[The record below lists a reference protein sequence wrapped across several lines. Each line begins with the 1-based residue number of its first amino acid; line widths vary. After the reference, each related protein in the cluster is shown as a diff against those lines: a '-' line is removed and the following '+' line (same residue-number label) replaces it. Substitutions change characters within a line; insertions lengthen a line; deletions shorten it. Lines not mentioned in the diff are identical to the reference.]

1 MSHLETSS
9 NTALGKWTLLAMGI
23 GITVG
28 AGLFS
33 LIGAGIGLTGHAL
46 WLAFGIAIIFGIFY
60 NIPMLFA
67 SGTLV
72 LDGGPYALI
81 SRILGKKYSGMYV
94 VSFFLYFPTVAIYAL
109 ALGFYIN
116 SLLPTI
122 TPSAGAIAGLT
133 VFYIV
138 NLFGLD
144 TLSRFQNIMT
154 TLLAVGI
161 ATFILIGFGQV
172 DLTLLSPSSNPDF
185 ASQGNMGI
193 FKAACLLSFATYCQ
207 YYLMYFSKYAARPK
221 KDIPFGMIGTTIA
234 IIFIY
239 LGVSVVASGTLPINE
254 VANQPLTIVAR
265 EILSTPIFVFFMVCG
280 PFMALTTTIN
290 SVYASYVQPI
300 QAATHD
306 GWFPKSFAV
315 TNRRGSPW
323 KILTLCWLASMLPI
337 LLGWD
342 ISTIANTYILT
353 DICIGIFMMV
363 AIAML
368 PKKFPSAW
376 ATREFGKN
384 VPLWFFYVLIGLAGV
399 VQGILIYNSVTS
411 IKLYIVIVTAAAFT
425 IGILYAIKKDK
436 EINIVTSNGGAN
448 IEPSLEK
455 NTDSLASNLR

>member
-1 MSHLETSS
+1 MSGSG
-9 NTALGKWTLLAMGI
+9 NTNHSVLGKWTLLAMGV

-33 LIGAGIGLTGHAL
+33 LVGAGIGLTGHAL
-46 WLAFGIAIIFGIFY
+46 WLAFGIAIVFGIFY

-67 SGTLV
+67 SGALV

-81 SRILGKKYSGMYV
+81 SRILGKKYAGMYV

-116 SLLPTI
+116 SLLPTV

-144 TLSRFQNIMT
+144 TLSRFQNMMT
-154 TLLAVGI
+154 TLLMVGI
-161 ATFILIGFGQV
+161 AVFILVGFGQV
-172 DLTLLSPSSNPDF
+172 EFSLLTPEANPDF

-207 YYLMYFSKYAARPK
+207 YYLMYFSKYAKHPK
-221 KDIPFGMIGTTIA
+221 KDIPFGMIGTTIV
-234 IIFIY
+234 IIFVY
-239 LGVSVVASGTLPINE
+239 LGVSVVATGTLPIDE
-254 VANQPLTIVAR
+254 VANQPLTLVAR
-265 EILSTPIFVFFMVCG
+265 EVLSSPLFVFFMVCG

-300 QAATHD
+300 QSATSD
-306 GWFPKSFAV
+306 GWFPKSFAA

-368 PKKFPSAW
+368 PKKFPHAW
-376 ATREFGKN
+376 ETREFGAK
-384 VPLWFFYVLIGLAGV
+384 VPLWVFYTLVGLAGV
-399 VQGILIYNSVTS
+399 VQGILIYNSITS
-411 IKLYIVIVTAAAFT
+411 IKLYIVIVTAVAFT

-436 EINIVTSNGGAN
+436 EINVDSPSDEQDHP
-448 IEPSLEK
+448 EPILEPAI
-455 NTDSLASNLR
+455 DS

>member
-1 MSHLETSS
+1 MSNSVEINHDV
-9 NTALGKWTLLAMGI
+9 LGKWTLLAMGI
-23 GITVG
+23 GICVG

-33 LIGAGIGLTGHAL
+33 LVGAGIGLTGHAL
-46 WLAFGIAIIFGIFY
+46 WLAFGIALIFGLLY
-60 NIPMLFA
+60 NIPMFFA
-67 SGTLV
+67 SGAMV

-81 SRILGKKYSGMYV
+81 SRILGKKYAGMYV

-116 SLLPTI
+116 SLLPTV

-144 TLSRFQNIMT
+144 TLSRFQNMMT
-154 TLLAVGI
+154 VLLLVGI

-172 DLTLLSPSSNPDF
+172 NFSLLSPIKNPDF
-185 ASQGNMGI
+185 ASQGNLGI
-193 FKAACLLSFATYCQ
+193 FKAACLLSFATYAQ
-207 YYLMYFSKYAARPK
+207 YYLMYFSKYAKNPK
-221 KDIPFGMIGTTIA
+221 KDIPFAMIGTTA
-234 IIFIY
+234 TIFVVY
-239 LGVSVVASGTLPINE
+239 LGVSIVASGVLPIDE
-254 VANQPLTIVAR
+254 VANQPMTLVAR
-265 EILSTPIFVFFMVCG
+265 EVLSAPIFVFFMICG
-280 PFMALTTTIN
+280 PFMALSTTIN

-315 TNRRGSPW
+315 TNRKGTPW

-337 LLGWD
+337 VLGWD

-363 AIAML
+363 SIAML
-368 PKKFPSAW
+368 PKRFPTAW

-384 VPLWFFYVLIGLAGV
+384 VPLWAFYTLVGLAGV
-399 VQGILIYNSVTS
+399 VQGILIYNSITS
-411 IKLYIVIVTAAAFT
+411 IKLYIVLVTAAAFI
-425 IGILYAIKKDK
+425 IGIIYAIKRDK
-436 EINIVTSNGGAN
+436 KINV
-448 IEPSLEK
+448 
-455 NTDSLASNLR
+455 DSPKSATII

>member
-1 MSHLETSS
+1 MSDTA
-9 NTALGKWTLLAMGI
+9 NTTHSVLGKWTLLAMGV

-33 LIGAGIGLTGHAL
+33 LIGAGIGLTGHSL
-46 WLAFGIAIIFGIFY
+46 WLAFGIAIVFGIFY

-67 SGTLV
+67 SGSLV

-81 SRILGKKYSGMYV
+81 SRILGKKYAGMYV
-94 VSFFLYFPTVAIYAL
+94 VSFFLYFPTVAIYSL

-116 SLLPTI
+116 SVLPTV

-144 TLSRFQNIMT
+144 TLSRFQNMMT
-154 TLLAVGI
+154 TLLMVGI

-172 DLTLLSPSSNPDF
+172 DFALLTPSTNPDF
-185 ASQGNMGI
+185 AAEGNMGI

-207 YYLMYFSKYAARPK
+207 YYLMYFSKYAKNPK
-221 KDIPFGMIGTTIA
+221 KDIPFGMVGTTFV
-234 IIFIY
+234 IIFVY
-239 LGVSVVASGTLPINE
+239 LGVSVVASGTLPIDE
-254 VANQPLTIVAR
+254 VANQPLTLVAR
-265 EILSTPIFVFFMVCG
+265 EILSGPIFTFFMICG

-300 QAATHD
+300 QSATHD
-306 GWFPKSFAV
+306 GWFPKSFAA
-315 TNRRGSPW
+315 TNRRGSPY

-363 AIAML
+363 AIALL
-368 PKKFPSAW
+368 PKKFPHAW

-384 VPLWFFYVLIGLAGV
+384 VPLWGFYTLVGLAGV
-399 VQGILIYNSVTS
+399 VQGILIYNSITS
-411 IKLYIVIVTAAAFT
+411 IKLYIVIVTAVAFT

-436 EINIVTSNGGAN
+436 EINVTRPSDEEELEAEVNPSTTTLAN
-448 IEPSLEK
+448 NPV
-455 NTDSLASNLR
+455 

>member
-1 MSHLETSS
+1 MSKSGDVGHSV
-9 NTALGKWTLLAMGI
+9 LGKWTLLAMGI

-33 LIGAGIGLTGHAL
+33 LVGAGIGLTGHAL
-46 WLAFGIAIIFGIFY
+46 WLAFGIAIVFGIFY

-67 SGTLV
+67 SGSLV

-81 SRILGKKYSGMYV
+81 SRILGKKYAGMYV

-116 SLLPTI
+116 SLLPTV

-133 VFYIV
+133 VFYVI

-144 TLSRFQNIMT
+144 TLSRFQNMMT
-154 TLLAVGI
+154 TLLMVGI

-172 DLTLLSPSSNPDF
+172 DFALLTPSTNPDF

-207 YYLMYFSKYAARPK
+207 YYLMYFSKYAKNPK
-221 KDIPFGMIGTTIA
+221 KDIPFGMIGTTIT
-234 IIFIY
+234 IVFIY
-239 LGVSVVASGTLPINE
+239 IGVSVVASGVLPIDE
-254 VANQPLTIVAR
+254 VANQPLTLVAR
-265 EILSTPIFVFFMVCG
+265 EVLSAPIFVFFMICG
-280 PFMALTTTIN
+280 PFMALSTTIN

-315 TNRRGSPW
+315 TNKRGTPW

-337 LLGWD
+337 LLGWN

-384 VPLWFFYVLIGLAGV
+384 VPLWGFYTLVGLAGV
-399 VQGILIYNSVTS
+399 VQGILIYNSITS
-411 IKLYIVIVTAAAFT
+411 IKLYIVVVTAIAF
-425 IGILYAIKKDK
+425 IVGIAYAIKKDK
-436 EINIVTSNGGAN
+436 EINVIDSNE
-448 IEPSLEK
+448 EPVLEPAT
-455 NTDSLASNLR
+455 NS

>member
-1 MSHLETSS
+1 MSNSGDVGHSV
-9 NTALGKWTLLAMGI
+9 LGKWTLLAMGI

-33 LIGAGIGLTGHAL
+33 LVGAGIGLTGHAL
-46 WLAFGIAIIFGIFY
+46 WLAFGIAIVFGIFY

-67 SGTLV
+67 SGSLV

-81 SRILGKKYSGMYV
+81 SRILGKKYAGMYV

-116 SLLPTI
+116 SLLPTV

-133 VFYIV
+133 VFYVI

-144 TLSRFQNIMT
+144 TLSRFQNMMT
-154 TLLAVGI
+154 TLLMVGI

-172 DLTLLSPSSNPDF
+172 DFTVLTPSSNPDF
-185 ASQGNMGI
+185 ASQGNLGI

-207 YYLMYFSKYAARPK
+207 YYLMYFSKYAKNPK

-239 LGVSVVASGTLPINE
+239 IGVSVVASGVLPIDE
-254 VANQPLTIVAR
+254 VANQPLTLVAR
-265 EILSTPIFVFFMVCG
+265 EVLSAPIFIFFMICG
-280 PFMALTTTIN
+280 PFMALSTTIN

-306 GWFPKSFAV
+306 GWFPKSFAA
-315 TNRRGSPW
+315 TNKRGTPW

-368 PKKFPSAW
+368 PKKFPSDW

-384 VPLWFFYVLIGLAGV
+384 VPLWGFYTLVGLAGV
-399 VQGILIYNSVTS
+399 VQGILIYNSITS
-411 IKLYIVIVTAAAFT
+411 IKLYIVVVTAVAFIT
-425 IGILYAIKKDK
+425 GIIYAIRKDK
-436 EINIVTSNGGAN
+436 EINVTNSSNASEL
-448 IEPSLEK
+448 EPV
-455 NTDSLASNLR
+455 TD

>member
-1 MSHLETSS
+1 MSNSLDRNHHI
-9 NTALGKWTLLAMGI
+9 LGKWTLLAMGI
-23 GITVG
+23 GICVG

-33 LIGAGIGLTGHAL
+33 LVGAGIGLTGHAL
-46 WLAFGIAIIFGIFY
+46 WLAFGIALIFGLLY

-67 SGTLV
+67 SGAMV

-81 SRILGKKYSGMYV
+81 SRILGKKYAGMYV

-116 SLLPTI
+116 SLLPSV

-154 TLLAVGI
+154 TLLLVGV

-172 DLTLLSPSSNPDF
+172 DFSLLSPQANPDF
-185 ASQGNMGI
+185 SSQGNLGI
-193 FKAACLLSFATYCQ
+193 FKAACLLSFATYAQ
-207 YYLMYFSKYAARPK
+207 YYLMYFSKYAKNPK
-221 KDIPFGMIGTTIA
+221 KDIPFAMIGTTA
-234 IIFIY
+234 TIFIIY
-239 LGVSVVASGTLPINE
+239 LGVSVVASGVLPIDE
-254 VANQPLTIVAR
+254 VANQPMTLVAR
-265 EILSTPIFVFFMVCG
+265 EVLSTPLFVFFMICG
-280 PFMALTTTIN
+280 PFMALSTTIN

-315 TNRRGSPW
+315 TNRRGTPW

-337 LLGWD
+337 ILGWD

-363 AIAML
+363 SIAML
-368 PKKFPSAW
+368 PSKFPHAW
-376 ATREFGKN
+376 ATREFGKKI
-384 VPLWFFYVLIGLAGV
+384 PLWAFYTLVGLAGV
-399 VQGILIYNSVTS
+399 VQGILIYNSITS
-411 IKLYIVIVTAAAFT
+411 IKLYIVLVTGLAFVA
-425 IGILYAIKKDK
+425 GIIYAIRKDK
-436 EINIVTSNGGAN
+436 EINVESPKIATT
-448 IEPSLEK
+448 I
-455 NTDSLASNLR
+455 

>member
-1 MSHLETSS
+1 MSKSGDVGHSV
-9 NTALGKWTLLAMGI
+9 LGKWTLLAMGI

-33 LIGAGIGLTGHAL
+33 LVGAGIGLTGHAL
-46 WLAFGIAIIFGIFY
+46 WLAFGIAIVFGIFY

-67 SGTLV
+67 SGSLV

-81 SRILGKKYSGMYV
+81 SRILGKKYAGMYV

-116 SLLPTI
+116 SLLPTV

-133 VFYIV
+133 VFYII

-144 TLSRFQNIMT
+144 TLSRFQNMMT
-154 TLLAVGI
+154 TLLMVGI

-172 DLTLLSPSSNPDF
+172 DFALLTPSTNPDF

-207 YYLMYFSKYAARPK
+207 YYLMYFSKYAKNPK
-221 KDIPFGMIGTTIA
+221 KDIPFGMIGTTIT
-234 IIFIY
+234 IVFIY
-239 LGVSVVASGTLPINE
+239 IGVSVVASGVLPIDE
-254 VANQPLTIVAR
+254 VANQPLTLVAR
-265 EILSTPIFVFFMVCG
+265 EVLSAPIFVFFMICG
-280 PFMALTTTIN
+280 PFMALSTTIN

-315 TNRRGSPW
+315 TNKRGTPW

-384 VPLWFFYVLIGLAGV
+384 VPLWGFYTLVGLAGV
-399 VQGILIYNSVTS
+399 VQGILIYNSITS
-411 IKLYIVIVTAAAFT
+411 IKLYIVVVTAIAF
-425 IGILYAIKKDK
+425 ISGIFYAIKKDK
-436 EINIVTSNGGAN
+436 EINVNSPNSETEINPTTS
-448 IEPSLEK
+448 SLVNEQ
-455 NTDSLASNLR
+455 